1 LGLQGPALV
10 LEGGGYLFWKQVM
23 DDSDSYDP
31 VASGRYDWA
40 LTLLGIH
47 RGATV
52 EEAKFSYRKLAR
64 QYHPDRNPGD
74 KQAEEHFKRIDSA
87 WKALQDILPSSPV
100 PLEIP
105 DGASEEE
112 IEAIYVKWLLHSDNA
127 PRRNPPKAA
136 APPPSTET
144 QNRHE
149 WSTVASESTG
159 KAMTLWS
166 SAPQKDWT
174 RLKIKRGIASSGLES
189 ITPDEAAQLIYSR
202 PHAFAALKIVQRHNP
217 TLCLYDAI
225 LERAQY
231 ATSSYKPHTSQR
243 RAPSTALVIRGT
255 NVVDKEACRKALI
268 DPWPSFAMVV
278 EEFKEIAPQVQFQGK
293 TIQLELF
300 KHDISWLQMHM
311 EDLIEKCAS
320 RRVRK
325 RRS

>member
-1 LGLQGPALV
+1 
-10 LEGGGYLFWKQVM
+10 M
-23 DDSDSYDP
+23 DESDSYDP
-31 VASGRYDWA
+31 VADGRYDWA

-47 RGATV
+47 RDATID
-52 EEAKFSYRKLAR
+52 EAKFSYRKLAR

-74 KQAEEHFKRIDSA
+74 KQAEEQFKKIDSA
-87 WKALQDILPSSPV
+87 WKALQDILPPSAV

-127 PRRNPPKAA
+127 PRKKPKAA
-136 APPPSTET
+136 APPPSPET

-159 KAMTLWS
+159 KAMTLWGS
-166 SAPQKDWT
+166 TPQKDWT
-174 RLKIKRGIASSGLES
+174 RLKIKRGRASSGLES

-255 NVVDKEACRKALI
+255 NVVDNEACRKALM
-268 DPWPSFAMVV
+268 DPWASYAMVV
-278 EEFKEIAPQVQFQGK
+278 EKIKEIAPQVQFQGK

-300 KHDISWLQMHM
+300 IHDISWLQMHM
-311 EDLIEKCAS
+311 EDLVEKCAD
-320 RRVRK
+320 RRVDRGTG
-325 RRS
+325 RGMTPY

>member
-1 LGLQGPALV
+1 
-10 LEGGGYLFWKQVM
+10 M
-23 DDSDSYDP
+23 DESDSYDP

-40 LTLLGIH
+40 LALLGIG
-47 RGATV
+47 REATV
-52 EEAKFSYRKLAR
+52 DEAKFSYRKLAR

-74 KQAEEHFKRIDSA
+74 KQAEEQFKKIDSA
-87 WKALQDILPSSPV
+87 WKALQDILPPSPV

-127 PRRNPPKAA
+127 PRKSPPKTATRPP
-136 APPPSTET
+136 APET

-159 KAMTLWS
+159 KAMTVWS
-166 SAPQKDWT
+166 GAPQKDWT
-174 RLKIKRGIASSGLES
+174 RLKINRGTASSGLES

-255 NVVDKEACRKALI
+255 NFVDKEACRNALI
-268 DPWPSFAMVV
+268 APWSSFAMVL
-278 EEFKEIAPQVQFQGK
+278 EKFEEIAPQVQFQDK

-311 EDLIEKCAS
+311 EDLIEKCAF

-325 RRS
+325 RS